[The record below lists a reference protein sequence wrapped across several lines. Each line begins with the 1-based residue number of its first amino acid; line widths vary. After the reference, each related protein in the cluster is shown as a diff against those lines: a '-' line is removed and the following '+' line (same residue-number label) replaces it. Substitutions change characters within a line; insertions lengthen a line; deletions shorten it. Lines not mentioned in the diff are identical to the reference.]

1 MKRLLAIAISLATAG
16 AVGCSGFSTPHLTSP
31 PPSAEYQQ
39 KRAQRFDP
47 YPETETAPAIDGGR
61 PRDFDR
67 ALPETTRA
75 RWAHW

>member
-1 MKRLLAIAISLATAG
+1 MKIAWSLLLSVTMLPLAGCQFGTPRL
-16 AVGCSGFSTPHLTSP
+16 FEP

-47 YPETETAPAIDGGR
+47 YPENETATPIDGGR